1 MWCSICGKYHDT
13 TSAAC
18 PCLSYIY
25 LENPKPPR
33 IITCPHCGKDI
44 IIEVKQ

>member
-13 TSAAC
+13 TSAVGGC
-18 PCLSYIY
+18 IPI
-25 LENPKPPR
+25 NPVVPKPPR